1 MSVFLQKI
9 FRCAFENTV
18 FVFVQYKYH
27 NPILILPEK
36 IEDLKKASQSKI
48 VGVKE
53 IRLVLLANS
62 T

>member
-36 IEDLKKASQSKI
+36 IEDLRKQVRAKLLGLKK
-48 VGVKE
+48 
-53 IRLVLLANS
+53 
-62 T
+62 